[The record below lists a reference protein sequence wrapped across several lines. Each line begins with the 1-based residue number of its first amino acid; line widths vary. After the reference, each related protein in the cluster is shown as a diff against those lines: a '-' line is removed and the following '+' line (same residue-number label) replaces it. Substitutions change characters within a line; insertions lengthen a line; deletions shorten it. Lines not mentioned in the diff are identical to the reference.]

1 MRLFRFLSLLLAF
14 AVALPLAGCNSTNPV
29 EPAQQPPPA
38 AGGGSYTIS
47 LAATPGALAVGGT
60 EPATVTVTAVRVAD
74 NQPAAGVRCALS
86 TSLGSFDPGK
96 DLKLQTV
103 TLNASGTGQARLY
116 PRDATA
122 GSASV
127 LAQIE
132 TSVGQTAVAIQTV
145 TPAAFFLTAVS
156 PNQGGPDGGELVEI
170 TGGGFADP
178 VRVTFG
184 TVVASGAKV
193 VSPTRIQVFVPR
205 PATVVPGGGRSVV
218 DVAVTNALDQPAPAT
233 DTLTGGYAYSN
244 EESSLLISGISPQQ
258 GSYRGGT
265 LVTITGNGFEAPVE
279 VRFGGVSQT
288 VVSVTPTQIQAR
300 TLPVTL
306 TACNPS
312 SGPVSVTNLRTGL
325 SAGSGLT
332 FSYTVDPLFLE
343 RASPANAGQD
353 DSPKITIT
361 GSGFPTSPSSVRVEF
376 GTTVSQNVLTSTAT
390 KIEVLAP
397 IFTGPFDTQACD
409 SNHDGTAG
417 QQNIPTGVN
426 LKVQNLATGCADTLL
441 RGFIFVPD
449 DTTCSDASGGG
460 SGGGGGGGDTP
471 PTASFTYSVFDKTV
485 QFTDTSTGGATS
497 WFWDFGEDAS
507 SATNFSFDQNPVHT
521 YRLLG
526 TYTVKLRA
534 GNSAGTS
541 TKTMT
546 IKLPP

>member
-1 MRLFRFLSLLLAF
+1 M
-14 AVALPLAGCNSTNPV
+14 
-29 EPAQQPPPA
+29 
-38 AGGGSYTIS
+38 
-47 LAATPGALAVGGT
+47 
-60 EPATVTVTAVRVAD
+60 
-74 NQPAAGVRCALS
+74 
-86 TSLGSFDPGK
+86 
-96 DLKLQTV
+96 
-103 TLNASGTGQARLY
+103 
-116 PRDATA
+116 
-122 GSASV
+122 
-127 LAQIE
+127 
-132 TSVGQTAVAIQTV
+132 
-145 TPAAFFLTAVS
+145 
-156 PNQGGPDGGELVEI
+156 VEI
-170 TGGGFADP
+170 TGGGFLAP

-184 TVVASGAKV
+184 SVVASGAKV
-193 VSPTRIQVFVPR
+193 VSPTVIQATVPR
-205 PATVVPGGGRSVV
+205 PAAVVPGGGRSVV
-218 DVAVTNALDQPAPAT
+218 DVTVTNALDQPAPAT
-233 DTLTGGYAYSN
+233 DKLTGGYAYSN
-244 EESSLLISGISPQQ
+244 EESSLLISGISPNQ

-397 IFTGPFDTQACD
+397 LFTGPFDTQACD

-441 RGFIFVPD
+441 RGFIFVPN
-449 DTTCSDASGGG
+449 DTTCSDAGTA
-460 SGGGGGGGDTP
+460 GGGGGAGGGTA

-485 QFTDTSTGGATS
+485 QFTDTSTGGSDELVLGFRRGPQQLQQLQLRPEPGPHLQAAGHLH
-497 WFWDFGEDAS
+497 DQAAGGEQRGNIDEDDDDQA
-507 SATNFSFDQNPVHT
+507 AAVDPPPPGLMPHPALFSVPF
-521 YRLLG
+521 RLPHRDKSEPG
-526 TYTVKLRA
+526 W
-534 GNSAGTS
+534 
-541 TKTMT
+541 
-546 IKLPP
+546 

>member
-1 MRLFRFLSLLLAF
+1 
-14 AVALPLAGCNSTNPV
+14 
-29 EPAQQPPPA
+29 
-38 AGGGSYTIS
+38 
-47 LAATPGALAVGGT
+47 
-60 EPATVTVTAVRVAD
+60 
-74 NQPAAGVRCALS
+74 
-86 TSLGSFDPGK
+86 
-96 DLKLQTV
+96 
-103 TLNASGTGQARLY
+103 
-116 PRDATA
+116 
-122 GSASV
+122 
-127 LAQIE
+127 
-132 TSVGQTAVAIQTV
+132 
-145 TPAAFFLTAVS
+145 
-156 PNQGGPDGGELVEI
+156 
-170 TGGGFADP
+170 
-178 VRVTFG
+178 
-184 TVVASGAKV
+184 VASGAKV
-193 VSPTRIQVFVPR
+193 VSPTRIQVSVPR
-205 PATVVPGGGRSVV
+205 PATIVPGGGRSVV
-218 DVAVTNALDQPAPAT
+218 DVTVINALDQPAPAT

-397 IFTGPFDTQACD
+397 LFTGPFDTQACD

-449 DTTCSDASGGG
+449 DTTCSDAGTPGPG
-460 SGGGGGGGDTP
+460 PGPGADNP
-471 PTASFTYSVFDKTV
+471 PTPSFTYSVFDKTV

-497 WFWDFGEDAS
+497 WFWDFGEDLS
-507 SATNFSFDQNPVHT
+507 STSNFSFDQNPVHT

-534 GNSAGTS
+534 GNSAGTA

-546 IKLPP
+546 IRLPP